1 MRRGLSLFVLLA
13 LLHGGAA
20 RGIDLSGSPRPRH
33 RLFFD
38 SLSGLQLN
46 PEGAETRLFF
56 GYRYRLFQSDS
67 ILFRN
72 SFVGVSGLA
81 MLNPAF
87 ARLGGAVEIEPLA
100 VLTLRVIYQHRLYF
114 GTVNMLLDFDS
125 PYQEHHDDLMRARGE
140 ADENYATHGTQLTLQ
155 AVVKAKAGPIVLL
168 NETAFHYFDLG
179 LRSARR
185 LFYVNLFDTL
195 APDEGWTVVNSGHL
209 FYVTGFGL
217 VAGIRHTLVHTLY
230 PDQLLDQRG
239 NPNTPHHR
247 LGPMLAW
254 VLSSGTPAFQN
265 PTVIGIL
272 NWWIGNRYRSG
283 QRVHN
288 ALPYGVIAF
297 QFEGDL
303 WTGE

>member
-1 MRRGLSLFVLLA
+1 MERGLSLLVLFS
-13 LLHGGAA
+13 LLCGGAA
-20 RGIDLSGSPRPRH
+20 HGLDLSGSPRPRH
-33 RLFFD
+33 RVFFD
-38 SLSGLQLN
+38 SLSALQLN
-46 PEGAETRLFF
+46 PEGAETYVFL

-67 ILFRN
+67 ILLRN
-72 SFVGVSGLA
+72 SFVGIKGLA

-100 VLTLRVIYQHRLYF
+100 ALTLRVIYQHRLYF

-125 PYQEHHDDLMRARGE
+125 PYQEHHDDLMQARSE

-155 AVVKAKAGPIVLL
+155 AVLKAKAGPIALL
-168 NETAFHYFDLG
+168 NELSFHYFDIS
-179 LRSARR
+179 LRHAGR
-185 LFYVNLFDTL
+185 LLYVNLFDTL

-209 FYVTGFGL
+209 FYMTDFGL
-217 VAGIRHTLVHTLY
+217 VAGIRHTLVHALY
-230 PDQLLDQRG
+230 PEHLLDQRG
-239 NPNTPHHR
+239 NPNTPNHR

-254 VLSSGTPAFQN
+254 VLSSGTTTFQN

-272 NWWIGNRYRSG
+272 NWWINSRYRSG

-288 ALPYGVIAF
+288 AVPYGVIAF

-303 WTGE
+303 WTGQ